1 MKIIKVVSFFCI
13 IFTVFLISTVPT
25 FAQNMTSGSGYEI
38 IDPTISAGGNDDQV
52 STSGN
57 YLLRESIGV
66 AIMDERFESA
76 NYKLE
81 VGTGYTF
88 ETNTPSISYFS
99 ATDGTMENI
108 CGHGGCYDRVRF
120 EINAEGNPND
130 TLYLIEISD
139 DSWTTVQYVDGTT
152 HNISGSKDIN
162 DYITESSWET
172 GAWADENVLGLTPG
186 TQYKIRA
193 RALNGDFSES
203 EAGPDLTASTT
214 VPQIYL
220 DLNIA
225 GDTWSSTSAP
235 YSIDLG
241 IVAKTSVT
249 TSSDYIWI
257 DLGTNALS
265 GATLS
270 VRDQY
275 NGLYSS
281 QTGKTIDSQ
290 SEDLGSEDEG
300 YGLKINITKRL
311 PASGQPGYLTEST
324 TYNTSGAD
332 EVGAISTSPA
342 VILCSIEETEG
353 NCSGGT
359 GSPVHEGRSAIWIK
373 ARASYTTSSATDYTD
388 TITFSAT
395 GTF

>member
-152 HNISGSKDIN
+152 
-162 DYITESSWET
+162 
-172 GAWADENVLGLTPG
+172 
-186 TQYKIRA
+186 YKIRA